1 MSTYRLR
8 HCMPSQPGGGGV
20 EYAVDAI
27 INTPISKAAIL
38 ILWPVAKDRVDQR
51 LQGGGVAKD

>member
-1 MSTYRLR
+1 
-8 HCMPSQPGGGGV
+8 MPSQPGGGGV

-27 INTPISKAAIL
+27 ISTPISKAAIL